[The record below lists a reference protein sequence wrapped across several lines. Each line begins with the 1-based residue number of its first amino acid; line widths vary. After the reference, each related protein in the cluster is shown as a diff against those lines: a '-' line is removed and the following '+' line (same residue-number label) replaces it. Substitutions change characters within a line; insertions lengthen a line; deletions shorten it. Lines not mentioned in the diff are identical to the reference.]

1 MGVGGASL
9 SLLFLSFSV
18 SVSLAFSTQTL
29 NGRDEPPCGVLRTVE
44 GGLCVVLASL
54 SDVKGALGLQT
65 HKPP

>member
-1 MGVGGASL
+1 MGVGASSL

-18 SVSLAFSTQTL
+18 SVSLTFSTQTL
-29 NGRDEPPCGVLRTVE
+29 NGRDEPLRGALRTVE

-65 HKPP
+65 HKTP